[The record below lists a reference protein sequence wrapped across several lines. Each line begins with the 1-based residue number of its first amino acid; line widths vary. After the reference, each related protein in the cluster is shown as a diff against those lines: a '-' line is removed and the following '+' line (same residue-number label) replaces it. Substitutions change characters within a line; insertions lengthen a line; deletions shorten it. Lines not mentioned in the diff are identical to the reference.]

1 MIDLYKALYDLY
13 IKYNTIKSYY
23 AKSAMTGKKGETE
36 CCFIRRT
43 TQVKHSILIRSD
55 RKCFETFKILH

>member
-1 MIDLYKALYDLY
+1 M
-13 IKYNTIKSYY
+13 S
-23 AKSAMTGKKGETE
+23 GKKGETE
-36 CCFIRRT
+36 CRFIRRM

>member
-1 MIDLYKALYDLY
+1 
-13 IKYNTIKSYY
+13 
-23 AKSAMTGKKGETE
+23 MTGKKGEIE
-36 CCFIRRT
+36 CCFIRRK

>member
-1 MIDLYKALYDLY
+1 MA
-13 IKYNTIKSYY
+13 
-23 AKSAMTGKKGETE
+23 GKKGEIE
-36 CCFIRRT
+36 CRFTRRR